1 MSTYLPQNCTH
12 PSICYTSSPHAIA
25 AGFKQPSKQD
35 RLAAG
40 EPTLAVSSEE
50 ECILDDPKT
59 FPPPLVLPGDDL
71 AEDPEFPPQSYREWF
86 REEDRNTVTGRR
98 NTVYLVPAPDIDD
111 EVSFMKSWTTPTNIE
126 EGSRTPTPKF
136 SDVRDYL
143 ASFYHGLPVK
153 ALEIAKLPLQFQSW
167 EEPRKSKRPQQVPKH
182 VGLRIG
188 DECVRIR
195 TRPCPD
201 GMYRAQLNLNDLLDA
216 AISMLPSNAYA
227 LLLLTDHDL
236 YEDEDDMFVCG
247 RAYGGS
253 RVAVISSARYNPDID
268 VLQSVDRVHAWPM
281 SHCEEYMEYMSA
293 SCSTTEPK
301 AKRQKKSRLGAIDK
315 AHEPIEP
322 AETSSTPL
330 DMACSISRSLSA
342 LPWTAESLT
351 ALWLGRICRT
361 ASHELG
367 HCFGIDHCVY
377 YACCMQGT
385 SSIHEDARQPPYI
398 CPVDQAKLLRATGS
412 TEARRDRALL
422 SFCERP
428 GLKGTQFFGPFAAW
442 LHAKSC
448 Q

>member
-1 MSTYLPQNCTH
+1 MSVDSPQGCTH
-12 PSICYTSSPHAIA
+12 SSVCYTSSSHAIA
-25 AGFKQPSKQD
+25 AGFKRPSKQV

-40 EPTLAVSSEE
+40 EPTLAMSPEE
-50 ECILDDPKT
+50 ECIVDDPKT

-86 REEDRNTVTGRR
+86 REEERNPVTGKRK
-98 NTVYLVPAPDIDD
+98 TVYVASVPLVDD
-111 EVSFMKSWTTPTNIE
+111 VVSFMKSWSTPHKLE
-126 EGSRTPTPKF
+126 DALRTPTPKF

-143 ASFYHGLPVK
+143 ASFYYGLSVK
-153 ALEIAKLPLQFQSW
+153 ALDKLSLEFQSW
-167 EEPRKSKRPQQVPKH
+167 EEPRKYKRPQQVPKH
-182 VGLRIG
+182 VGLRVG

-201 GMYRAQLNLNDLLDA
+201 GMYQAQLNLVDLLDA

-227 LLLLTDHDL
+227 LLLLVDHDL
-236 YEDEDDMFVCG
+236 YENEDDVFVCG

-268 VLQSVDRVHAWPM
+268 ALQFVDRVHSWPM
-281 SHCEEYMEYMSA
+281 SHCKDYMSA
-293 SCSTTEPK
+293 LCSTSEPK
-301 AKRQKKSRLGAIDK
+301 AKRQKKSPSAKVDK
-315 AHEPIEP
+315 THGLSEP
-322 AETSSTPL
+322 AAASSGPL
-330 DMACSISRSLSA
+330 DVAFSVSCSLST

-385 SSIHEDARQPPYI
+385 ASIHEDARQPPYI
-398 CPVDQAKLLRATGS
+398 CSVDQAKLLRATGS